1 MGFSSARNLGRD
13 ISAGFSPPRRM
24 PISEAVKKFMRV
36 PKGAGNS
43 VPWDPELTP
52 YIIEPMNCLASREY
66 DAVIFV
72 GPARTGKT
80 IGLIDGWI
88 VYTIVCDPSDMLVVQ
103 MTEDKAR
110 EHSKKR
116 LDRTFRSSAAVKKR
130 MSPRRNDNNVHDKTF
145 RDGSFLKIGWP
156 SVNIMSSSDYRFV
169 ALTDYDRFPENID
182 SEGDGF
188 SLASKRTT
196 TFMSAGM
203 TLVESSPGR
212 DICDSKWRRK
222 SPHEAPPTTGILSL
236 YNRGDRRRWYW
247 PCPHCGE
254 YFQPAMDAMTGYR
267 NEPDPFKASEAAYLL
282 CPHCSGIITAEK
294 KRELNSAGV
303 WLREGQVIDRNGNV
317 SGEPR
322 RSRIASFWMEGPA
335 AAYQTWAQLVYKL
348 LTAEQEY
355 EATGSEETLRAVI
368 NTDWGLPY
376 LPRASM
382 EQRKSELLEQR
393 AEPVPSRS
401 VPDGVNFLVATVD
414 VQAGRHRRFVV
425 QVTGYGSRGERW
437 IIDRYNITQSL
448 RSDCD
453 GESQRIDPASYSGIW
468 DGTFKP
474 AYSNNMAW
482 CLWDMLTH
490 PRYGM
495 GKRLGAAD
503 VDKWAL
509 YVIGQC
515 CDQSVPDGFGGTEPR
530 ITCNAWLTTQR
541 KVWDV
546 LSDFCSAMRC
556 MPVWNGQTLTFV
568 QDRPSDKVWTYN
580 RSNVV
585 MPDDGAPFRYSFSA
599 LKDRHNAVEVNWI
612 DPDNGWETATEL
624 VEDTQ
629 AIARYGRN
637 VTKMDAFGCTSRG
650 QAHRAGLWLIKTELL
665 ETQTVDFSVGA
676 EGLRHVPGDVIE
688 ICDDDYAGI
697 STGGRV
703 LAVNSQT
710 RTLTLDREITLP
722 SSGTTL
728 ISLVDGSGN
737 PVSVEVQSVTDG
749 VKVKV
754 SRVPDGVAGYSV
766 WGLKLPTLRQRLFRC
781 VSIRENDDGTYAI
794 TAVQH
799 VPEKEAIVDNGAHFD
814 GDQSGTVNGVTPP
827 AVQHLTAEVT
837 ADSGEYQVLARWD
850 TPKVVKG
857 VSFMLRLT
865 VAADDGSE
873 RLVSTARTTE
883 TTYRFTQ
890 LALGNYRLTVRAVN
904 AWGQQGDPASVSF
917 RIAAPAAPSRIE
929 LTPGYFQITATPHLA
944 VYDPTVQ
951 FEFWFSEKRI
961 ADIRQVETTARY
973 LGTALY
979 WIAASINIKPGH
991 NYYFYVRSVNTVGKS
1006 AFVEAVGQPSDD
1018 ASGYL
1023 DFFKGEIGKTHLA
1036 QELWTQIDN
1045 GQLAPDLAEIRTS
1058 ITDVSNEITQTVNKK
1073 LEDQSAAIQQI
1084 QKVQVDTNN
1093 NLNSMWAVK
1102 LQQMQDGRLY
1112 IAGIGAGIENTPDGM
1127 QSQVLLAAD
1136 RIAMINPAN
1145 GNTKPMFVGQGD
1157 QIFMNEVFLKRL
1169 TAPTITSGGNPPV
1182 FSLTPDGR
1190 LTAKNADISGNV
1202 NANAGTLN
1210 NVTVNENCT
1219 IKGMLEATQVRGDF
1233 VKAVS
1238 KSFPKQ
1244 AGTWGNTETPN
1255 GTVTVTISD
1264 DHNFDRQIIIPPIIF
1279 NGIAYSDPGSGNN
1292 PGGTRYTGYG
1302 FEVRKNGVLIASRE
1316 TKGAIPGSYSAVID
1330 MPSGRGSVTLEFKVF
1345 HKGNQWAGNIT
1356 DCTVIVTKKAAS
1368 GISIR

>member
-1 MGFSSARNLGRD
+1 
-13 ISAGFSPPRRM
+13 
-24 PISEAVKKFMRV
+24 
-36 PKGAGNS
+36 
-43 VPWDPELTP
+43 
-52 YIIEPMNCLASREY
+52 
-66 DAVIFV
+66 
-72 GPARTGKT
+72 
-80 IGLIDGWI
+80 
-88 VYTIVCDPSDMLVVQ
+88 
-103 MTEDKAR
+103 
-110 EHSKKR
+110 
-116 LDRTFRSSAAVKKR
+116 
-130 MSPRRNDNNVHDKTF
+130 
-145 RDGSFLKIGWP
+145 
-156 SVNIMSSSDYRFV
+156 
-169 ALTDYDRFPENID
+169 
-182 SEGDGF
+182 
-188 SLASKRTT
+188 
-196 TFMSAGM
+196 
-203 TLVESSPGR
+203 
-212 DICDSKWRRK
+212 
-222 SPHEAPPTTGILSL
+222 
-236 YNRGDRRRWYW
+236 
-247 PCPHCGE
+247 
-254 YFQPAMDAMTGYR
+254 
-267 NEPDPFKASEAAYLL
+267 
-282 CPHCSGIITAEK
+282 
-294 KRELNSAGV
+294 
-303 WLREGQVIDRNGNV
+303 
-317 SGEPR
+317 
-322 RSRIASFWMEGPA
+322 
-335 AAYQTWAQLVYKL
+335 
-348 LTAEQEY
+348 
-355 EATGSEETLRAVI
+355 
-368 NTDWGLPY
+368 
-376 LPRASM
+376 
-382 EQRKSELLEQR
+382 
-393 AEPVPSRS
+393 
-401 VPDGVNFLVATVD
+401 
-414 VQAGRHRRFVV
+414 
-425 QVTGYGSRGERW
+425 
-437 IIDRYNITQSL
+437 
-448 RSDCD
+448 
-453 GESQRIDPASYSGIW
+453 
-468 DGTFKP
+468 
-474 AYSNNMAW
+474 
-482 CLWDMLTH
+482 
-490 PRYGM
+490 
-495 GKRLGAAD
+495 
-503 VDKWAL
+503 
-509 YVIGQC
+509 
-515 CDQSVPDGFGGTEPR
+515 
-530 ITCNAWLTTQR
+530 
-541 KVWDV
+541 
-546 LSDFCSAMRC
+546 
-556 MPVWNGQTLTFV
+556 
-568 QDRPSDKVWTYN
+568 
-580 RSNVV
+580 
-585 MPDDGAPFRYSFSA
+585 
-599 LKDRHNAVEVNWI
+599 
-612 DPDNGWETATEL
+612 NGWETATEL

-697 STGGRV
+697 SIGGRV

-754 SRVPDGVAGYSV
+754 SRVPDGVAEYSV

-857 VSFMLRLT
+857 VSFLLRLT

-883 TTYRFTQ
+883 TTYRFRQ

-929 LTPGYFQITATPHLA
+929 LTPGYFQITATPYLA

-991 NYYFYVRSVNTVGKS
+991 DYYFYIRSVNTVGKS

-1023 DFFKGEIGKTHLA
+1023 DFFKGEIGQSHLA

-1157 QIFMNEVFLKRL
+1157 QIFMNEVFLKYL
-1169 TAPTITSGGNPPV
+1169 TAPTITSGGNPPA

-1202 NANAGTLN
+1202 NANSGTLN
-1210 NVTVNENCT
+1210 NVTINENCRVLGKLSANQIEGDLVKTVGKAFPRDSRAPERWPSGT
-1219 IKGMLEATQVRGDF
+1219 ITVR
-1233 VKAVS
+1233 VY
-1238 KSFPKQ
+1238 
-1244 AGTWGNTETPN
+1244 
-1255 GTVTVTISD
+1255 D
-1264 DHNFDRQIIIPPIIF
+1264 DQPFDRQIVIPAVAFSGAKHEREHTDI
-1279 NGIAYSDPGSGNN
+1279 YSSC
-1292 PGGTRYTGYG
+1292 RLI
-1302 FEVRKNGVLIASRE
+1302 VRKNGAEIYNRTALDNTLI
-1316 TKGAIPGSYSAVID
+1316 YSGVID
-1330 MPSGRGSVTLEFKVF
+1330 MPAGHGHMTLEFSVSAWLV
-1345 HKGNQWAGNIT
+1345 NDWYPTASIS
-1356 DCTVIVTKKAAS
+1356 DLLVVVMKKATA
-1368 GISIR
+1368 GISIS

>member
-1 MGFSSARNLGRD
+1 
-13 ISAGFSPPRRM
+13 
-24 PISEAVKKFMRV
+24 
-36 PKGAGNS
+36 
-43 VPWDPELTP
+43 
-52 YIIEPMNCLASREY
+52 
-66 DAVIFV
+66 
-72 GPARTGKT
+72 
-80 IGLIDGWI
+80 
-88 VYTIVCDPSDMLVVQ
+88 
-103 MTEDKAR
+103 
-110 EHSKKR
+110 
-116 LDRTFRSSAAVKKR
+116 
-130 MSPRRNDNNVHDKTF
+130 
-145 RDGSFLKIGWP
+145 
-156 SVNIMSSSDYRFV
+156 
-169 ALTDYDRFPENID
+169 
-182 SEGDGF
+182 
-188 SLASKRTT
+188 
-196 TFMSAGM
+196 
-203 TLVESSPGR
+203 
-212 DICDSKWRRK
+212 
-222 SPHEAPPTTGILSL
+222 
-236 YNRGDRRRWYW
+236 
-247 PCPHCGE
+247 
-254 YFQPAMDAMTGYR
+254 
-267 NEPDPFKASEAAYLL
+267 
-282 CPHCSGIITAEK
+282 
-294 KRELNSAGV
+294 
-303 WLREGQVIDRNGNV
+303 
-317 SGEPR
+317 
-322 RSRIASFWMEGPA
+322 
-335 AAYQTWAQLVYKL
+335 
-348 LTAEQEY
+348 
-355 EATGSEETLRAVI
+355 
-368 NTDWGLPY
+368 
-376 LPRASM
+376 
-382 EQRKSELLEQR
+382 
-393 AEPVPSRS
+393 
-401 VPDGVNFLVATVD
+401 
-414 VQAGRHRRFVV
+414 
-425 QVTGYGSRGERW
+425 
-437 IIDRYNITQSL
+437 
-448 RSDCD
+448 
-453 GESQRIDPASYSGIW
+453 
-468 DGTFKP
+468 
-474 AYSNNMAW
+474 
-482 CLWDMLTH
+482 
-490 PRYGM
+490 
-495 GKRLGAAD
+495 
-503 VDKWAL
+503 
-509 YVIGQC
+509 
-515 CDQSVPDGFGGTEPR
+515 
-530 ITCNAWLTTQR
+530 
-541 KVWDV
+541 
-546 LSDFCSAMRC
+546 
-556 MPVWNGQTLTFV
+556 
-568 QDRPSDKVWTYN
+568 
-580 RSNVV
+580 
-585 MPDDGAPFRYSFSA
+585 
-599 LKDRHNAVEVNWI
+599 
-612 DPDNGWETATEL
+612 TEL

-728 ISLVDGSGN
+728 ISLVDGQGS

-754 SRVPDGVAGYSV
+754 SRVPDGVAEYSV

-857 VSFMLRLT
+857 VSFLLRLT
-865 VAADDGSE
+865 VAADDGRE

-961 ADIRQVETTARY
+961 ADIRQVETSARY

-991 NYYFYVRSVNTVGKS
+991 DYYFYVRSVNTVGKS

-1112 IAGIGAGIENTPDGM
+1112 IAGIGAGIENTPAGM

-1157 QIFMNEVFLKRL
+1157 QIFMNDVFLKYL
-1169 TAPTITSGGNPPV
+1169 TAPTITSGGNPPA

-1190 LTAKNADISGNV
+1190 LTAKNADISGSV

-1210 NVTVNENCT
+1210 NVTINENCQ
-1219 IKGMLEATQVRGDF
+1219 IKGKLSANQIEGDI
-1233 VKAVS
+1233 VKTVS
-1238 KSFPKQ
+1238 KSFPRTNSY
-1244 AGTWGNTETPN
+1244 ASGTI
-1255 GTVTVTISD
+1255 TVRISD
-1264 DHNFDRQIIIPPIIF
+1264 DQKFDRQVMIPPVLFRGGKHENFNSNNQQSYWYSTCRLRVTRNGQEIF
-1279 NGIAYSDPGSGNN
+1279 NQSTTD
-1292 PGGTRYTGYG
+1292 
-1302 FEVRKNGVLIASRE
+1302 VHGVFS
-1316 TKGAIPGSYSAVID
+1316 SVID
-1330 MPSGRGSVTLEFKVF
+1330 MPAGQGTLTLTFTVSSSGANDWTPTTSISDLLVV
-1345 HKGNQWAGNIT
+1345 
-1356 DCTVIVTKKAAS
+1356 VMKKSTA
-1368 GISIR
+1368 GISIS

>member
-1 MGFSSARNLGRD
+1 MGKGSSKGHTPREAKDNLKSTQLLSVIDAISEGPVEGPVDGLKSVLLNSTPVLDSDGNTNIAGVTVVFRAGEQEQTPPEGFESSGSETVLGTEVKYDTPITRAITSANIDRLRFTFGVQALVETTSKGDRNPSEVRLLVQIQRNGGWVTEKD
-13 ISAGFSPPRRM
+13 ITIKGKTTSQYLASVVVDNLPPRPFNIRM
-24 PISEAVKKFMRV
+24 RRMTPDSTTDQLQNKTLWSSYTEIIDVKQCY
-36 PKGAGNS
+36 PNTA
-43 VPWDPELTP
+43 L
-52 YIIEPMNCLASREY
+52 
-66 DAVIFV
+66 V
-72 GPARTGKT
+72 G
-80 IGLIDGWI
+80 
-88 VYTIVCDPSDMLVVQ
+88 VQ
-103 MTEDKAR
+103 
-110 EHSKKR
+110 
-116 LDRTFRSSAAVKKR
+116 V
-130 MSPRRNDNNVHDKTF
+130 
-145 RDGSFLKIGWP
+145 
-156 SVNIMSSSDYRFV
+156 
-169 ALTDYDRFPENID
+169 D
-182 SEGDGF
+182 SEQFG
-188 SLASKRTT
+188 SQQVSRNYHLR
-196 TFMSAGM
+196 
-203 TLVESSPGR
+203 GR
-212 DICDSKWRRK
+212 
-222 SPHEAPPTTGILSL
+222 IL
-236 YNRGDRRRWYW
+236 
-247 PCPHCGE
+247 
-254 YFQPAMDAMTGYR
+254 Q
-267 NEPDPFKASEAAYLL
+267 
-282 CPHCSGIITAEK
+282 
-294 KRELNSAGV
+294 
-303 WLREGQVIDRNGNV
+303 
-317 SGEPR
+317 
-322 RSRIASFWMEGPA
+322 
-335 AAYQTWAQLVYKL
+335 
-348 LTAEQEY
+348 
-355 EATGSEETLRAVI
+355 
-368 NTDWGLPY
+368 
-376 LPRASM
+376 
-382 EQRKSELLEQR
+382 
-393 AEPVPSRS
+393 VPS
-401 VPDGVNFLVATVD
+401 N
-414 VQAGRHRRFVV
+414 
-425 QVTGYGSRGERW
+425 
-437 IIDRYNITQSL
+437 YNPQTRQ
-448 RSDCD
+448 
-453 GESQRIDPASYSGIW
+453 YSGIW

-509 YVIGQC
+509 YVIGQN

-530 ITCNAWLTTQR
+530 ITCNAYLTTQR
-541 KVWDV
+541 KAWDV

-568 QDRPSDKVWTYN
+568 QDRPSDKVWIYN

-703 LAVNSQT
+703 LAVNSQA
-710 RTLTLDREITLP
+710 RTLTLDREIMLP
-722 SSGTTL
+722 SSATTL

-754 SRVPDGVAGYSV
+754 SRVPDGVAEYSV

-857 VSFMLRLT
+857 VSFLLRLT

-873 RLVSTARTTE
+873 RLVSMARTTE
-883 TTYRFTQ
+883 TTYRFRQ
-890 LALGNYRLTVRAVN
+890 LAPGNYRLTVRAVN
-904 AWGQQGDPASVSF
+904 AWGQQGDPASVLF

-991 NYYFYVRSVNTVGKS
+991 DYYFYIRSVNTVGKS
-1006 AFVEAVGQPSDD
+1006 AFVEAVGRASDD

-1136 RIAMINPAN
+1136 RIAMVNPAN

-1157 QIFMNEVFLKRL
+1157 QIFMNDVFLKRL
-1169 TAPTITSGGNPPV
+1169 TAPTITSGGNPPA

-1190 LTAKNADISGNV
+1190 LTAKNADISGSV
-1202 NANAGTLN
+1202 NANSGTLN
-1210 NVTVNENCT
+1210 NVTINQNCT

-1238 KSFPKQ
+1238 KAFPKKV
-1244 AGTWGNTETPN
+1244 GTWGNTETPN

-1279 NGIAYSDPGSGNN
+1279 NGIAYDDPGSGNN

-1330 MPSGRGSVTLEFKVF
+1330 MPSGRGSVTLEFKIF
-1345 HKGNQWAGNIT
+1345 QKGNQGAGNIT

>member
-1 MGFSSARNLGRD
+1 MGKGSSKGHTPREAKDNLKSTQLLSVID
-13 ISAGFSPPRRM
+13 A
-24 PISEAVKKFMRV
+24 ISEGPVEGPVDGLKSV
-36 PKGAGNS
+36 LLNS
-43 VPWDPELTP
+43 TP
-52 YIIEPMNCLASREY
+52 VL
-66 DAVIFV
+66 
-72 GPARTGKT
+72 
-80 IGLIDGWI
+80 
-88 VYTIVCDPSDMLVVQ
+88 
-103 MTEDKAR
+103 
-110 EHSKKR
+110 
-116 LDRTFRSSAAVKKR
+116 
-130 MSPRRNDNNVHDKTF
+130 
-145 RDGSFLKIGWP
+145 
-156 SVNIMSSSDYRFV
+156 
-169 ALTDYDRFPENID
+169 D
-182 SEGDGF
+182 SEGNTNISGVTVVFRAGEQEQSPPEGF
-188 SLASKRTT
+188 ESSGSETVLGTEVKYDTPITRTITSANIDRLRFTFGVQALVETTSKGDRNPSEVRLLVQIQRNGGWVTEKDITIKGKTTSQYLASVVVDNLPPRPFNIRMRRMTPDSTT
-196 TFMSAGM
+196 DQLLNK
-203 TLVESSPGR
+203 TLWSSYTEIIDVKQCYPNTALVGVQVDSEQFGSQQVSRNYHLRGR
-212 DICDSKWRRK
+212 
-222 SPHEAPPTTGILSL
+222 IL
-236 YNRGDRRRWYW
+236 
-247 PCPHCGE
+247 
-254 YFQPAMDAMTGYR
+254 Q
-267 NEPDPFKASEAAYLL
+267 
-282 CPHCSGIITAEK
+282 
-294 KRELNSAGV
+294 
-303 WLREGQVIDRNGNV
+303 
-317 SGEPR
+317 
-322 RSRIASFWMEGPA
+322 
-335 AAYQTWAQLVYKL
+335 
-348 LTAEQEY
+348 
-355 EATGSEETLRAVI
+355 
-368 NTDWGLPY
+368 
-376 LPRASM
+376 
-382 EQRKSELLEQR
+382 
-393 AEPVPSRS
+393 VPS
-401 VPDGVNFLVATVD
+401 N
-414 VQAGRHRRFVV
+414 
-425 QVTGYGSRGERW
+425 
-437 IIDRYNITQSL
+437 YNPQTRQ
-448 RSDCD
+448 
-453 GESQRIDPASYSGIW
+453 YSGIW
-468 DGTFKP
+468 DGTLKP

-509 YVIGQC
+509 YVIGQY

-530 ITCNAWLTTQR
+530 ITCNAYLTTQR
-541 KVWDV
+541 KAWDV

-754 SRVPDGVAGYSV
+754 SRVPDGVAEYSV

-799 VPEKEAIVDNGAHFD
+799 VPEKETIVDNGAHFD
-814 GDQSGTVNGVTPP
+814 GEQSGTVNGVTPP

-883 TTYRFTQ
+883 TTYRFRQ

-929 LTPGYFQITATPHLA
+929 LTPGYFQITAVPRLA

-961 ADIRQVETTARY
+961 TNTAQVEKSARY
-973 LGTALY
+973 LGTGSQ
-979 WIAASINIKPGH
+979 WTVQGSRIKPGTDFW
-991 NYYFYVRSVNTVGKS
+991 FYVRSVNLVGKS
-1006 AFVEAVGQPSDD
+1006 AFVEASGQPSNDGEGYLEIFRGLIDETLLGQALKERID
-1018 ASGYL
+1018 ASAL
-1023 DFFKGEIGKTHLA
+1023 RTEVTQLEEDIRQRMDTDIAEVTRKIGKAENSLTQLVAKKNEDQTLA
-1036 QELWTQIDN
+1036 IAQVSQKVDRVSSEISQTVSQGQSENARQIAQVRQYVDKK
-1045 GQLAPDLAEIRTS
+1045 GS
-1058 ITDVSNEITQTVNKK
+1058 EITSTTDKK
-1073 LEDQSAAIQQI
+1073 LGDQAVTIQQI
-1084 QKVQVDTNN
+1084 QRVQSDTRNELNAMYMLKVQKTKNGIPYV
-1093 NLNSMWAVK
+1093 
-1102 LQQMQDGRLY
+1102 
-1112 IAGIGAGIENTPDGM
+1112 AGIGAGIEDVDG
-1127 QSQVLLAAD
+1127 QTLSNILLQAD
-1136 RIAMINPAN
+1136 RIAMITPEN
-1145 GNTKPMFVGQGD
+1145 GNTTPLFVAQGN
-1157 QIFMNEVFLKRL
+1157 QLFMNDVFLKRL
-1169 TAPTITSGGNPPV
+1169 FAVSITSSGNPPT

-1190 LTAKNADISGNV
+1190 LTARNADISGAIT
-1202 NANAGTLN
+1202 ANTGTLN
-1210 NVTVNENCT
+1210 NVTINENCVIRGKLSANQIEGDLVKTVGKAFPRDSRAPERWPSGT
-1219 IKGMLEATQVRGDF
+1219 ITVR
-1233 VKAVS
+1233 VY
-1238 KSFPKQ
+1238 
-1244 AGTWGNTETPN
+1244 
-1255 GTVTVTISD
+1255 D
-1264 DHNFDRQIIIPPIIF
+1264 DQPFNRQIVIPAVAF
-1279 NGIAYSDPGSGNN
+1279 SGA
-1292 PGGTRYTGYG
+1292 RH
-1302 FEVRKNGVLIASRE
+1302 ERKNSDTYSSCRLIV
-1316 TKGAIPGSYSAVID
+1316 KKNGAEIYNRTAMDNTLVYSGVID
-1330 MPSGRGSVTLEFKVF
+1330 MPAGRGHMTLEFSVSAWWVN
-1345 HKGNQWAGNIT
+1345 GWYPTASIS
-1356 DCTVIVTKKAAS
+1356 DLLVVVMKKATA
-1368 GISIR
+1368 GITIS

>member
-1 MGFSSARNLGRD
+1 
-13 ISAGFSPPRRM
+13 
-24 PISEAVKKFMRV
+24 
-36 PKGAGNS
+36 
-43 VPWDPELTP
+43 
-52 YIIEPMNCLASREY
+52 
-66 DAVIFV
+66 
-72 GPARTGKT
+72 
-80 IGLIDGWI
+80 
-88 VYTIVCDPSDMLVVQ
+88 
-103 MTEDKAR
+103 
-110 EHSKKR
+110 
-116 LDRTFRSSAAVKKR
+116 
-130 MSPRRNDNNVHDKTF
+130 
-145 RDGSFLKIGWP
+145 
-156 SVNIMSSSDYRFV
+156 
-169 ALTDYDRFPENID
+169 
-182 SEGDGF
+182 
-188 SLASKRTT
+188 
-196 TFMSAGM
+196 
-203 TLVESSPGR
+203 
-212 DICDSKWRRK
+212 
-222 SPHEAPPTTGILSL
+222 
-236 YNRGDRRRWYW
+236 
-247 PCPHCGE
+247 
-254 YFQPAMDAMTGYR
+254 
-267 NEPDPFKASEAAYLL
+267 
-282 CPHCSGIITAEK
+282 
-294 KRELNSAGV
+294 
-303 WLREGQVIDRNGNV
+303 
-317 SGEPR
+317 
-322 RSRIASFWMEGPA
+322 
-335 AAYQTWAQLVYKL
+335 
-348 LTAEQEY
+348 
-355 EATGSEETLRAVI
+355 
-368 NTDWGLPY
+368 
-376 LPRASM
+376 
-382 EQRKSELLEQR
+382 
-393 AEPVPSRS
+393 
-401 VPDGVNFLVATVD
+401 
-414 VQAGRHRRFVV
+414 
-425 QVTGYGSRGERW
+425 
-437 IIDRYNITQSL
+437 
-448 RSDCD
+448 
-453 GESQRIDPASYSGIW
+453 
-468 DGTFKP
+468 
-474 AYSNNMAW
+474 MAW

-509 YVIGQC
+509 YVIGQN

-530 ITCNAWLTTQR
+530 ITCNAYLTTQR
-541 KVWDV
+541 KAWDV

-612 DPDNGWETATEL
+612 DPNNGWETATEL

-697 STGGRV
+697 SIGGRV

-754 SRVPDGVAGYSV
+754 SRVPDGVAEYSV

-857 VSFMLRLT
+857 VSFLLRLT
-865 VAADDGSE
+865 VTADDGSE

-917 RIAAPAAPSRIE
+917 RIAAPAAPVTIE
-929 LTPGYFQITATPHLA
+929 LIPGYFQITAVPRLA

-979 WIAASINIKPGH
+979 WIAASINIRPGH
-991 NYYFYVRSVNTVGKS
+991 DYYFYIRSVNIVGKS
-1006 AFVEAVGQPSDD
+1006 AFVEAVGRPVND
-1018 ASGYL
+1018 AEVYL
-1023 DFFKGEIGKTHLA
+1023 NFFEGKINSTLLG
-1036 QELWTQIDN
+1036 QELNDRINASALRSEVEQLEDEINQQIESDIAEVTQKIGETENSLTQLVAKKNDELSLGISQVSQRVDN
-1045 GQLAPDLAEIRTS
+1045 
-1058 ITDVSNEITQTVNKK
+1058 VSSELTQTVSQSNEENARQIAQVRQYVDQKSSEIMTTTDQK
-1073 LEDQSAAIQQI
+1073 LGDQEATIQQI
-1084 QKVQVDTNN
+1084 QKVQTDTSN

-1157 QIFMNEVFLKRL
+1157 QIFMNDVFLKRL

-1202 NANAGTLN
+1202 NANSGTLN
-1210 NVTVNENCT
+1210 NVTINENCRVLGKLSANQIEGDLVKTVGKAFPRDSRAPERWPSGT
-1219 IKGMLEATQVRGDF
+1219 ITVR
-1233 VKAVS
+1233 VY
-1238 KSFPKQ
+1238 
-1244 AGTWGNTETPN
+1244 
-1255 GTVTVTISD
+1255 D
-1264 DHNFDRQIIIPPIIF
+1264 DQPFDRQIVIPAVAFSGAKHEKEHTDI
-1279 NGIAYSDPGSGNN
+1279 YSSC
-1292 PGGTRYTGYG
+1292 RLI
-1302 FEVRKNGVLIASRE
+1302 VRKNGAEIYNRTALDNTLI
-1316 TKGAIPGSYSAVID
+1316 YSGVID
-1330 MPSGRGSVTLEFKVF
+1330 MPAGHGHMTLEFSVSAWLV
-1345 HKGNQWAGNIT
+1345 NNWYPTASIS
-1356 DCTVIVTKKAAS
+1356 DLLVVVMKKATA
-1368 GISIR
+1368 GITIS

>member
-1 MGFSSARNLGRD
+1 
-13 ISAGFSPPRRM
+13 
-24 PISEAVKKFMRV
+24 
-36 PKGAGNS
+36 
-43 VPWDPELTP
+43 
-52 YIIEPMNCLASREY
+52 
-66 DAVIFV
+66 
-72 GPARTGKT
+72 
-80 IGLIDGWI
+80 
-88 VYTIVCDPSDMLVVQ
+88 
-103 MTEDKAR
+103 
-110 EHSKKR
+110 
-116 LDRTFRSSAAVKKR
+116 
-130 MSPRRNDNNVHDKTF
+130 
-145 RDGSFLKIGWP
+145 
-156 SVNIMSSSDYRFV
+156 
-169 ALTDYDRFPENID
+169 
-182 SEGDGF
+182 
-188 SLASKRTT
+188 
-196 TFMSAGM
+196 
-203 TLVESSPGR
+203 
-212 DICDSKWRRK
+212 
-222 SPHEAPPTTGILSL
+222 
-236 YNRGDRRRWYW
+236 
-247 PCPHCGE
+247 
-254 YFQPAMDAMTGYR
+254 
-267 NEPDPFKASEAAYLL
+267 
-282 CPHCSGIITAEK
+282 
-294 KRELNSAGV
+294 
-303 WLREGQVIDRNGNV
+303 
-317 SGEPR
+317 
-322 RSRIASFWMEGPA
+322 
-335 AAYQTWAQLVYKL
+335 
-348 LTAEQEY
+348 
-355 EATGSEETLRAVI
+355 
-368 NTDWGLPY
+368 
-376 LPRASM
+376 
-382 EQRKSELLEQR
+382 
-393 AEPVPSRS
+393 
-401 VPDGVNFLVATVD
+401 
-414 VQAGRHRRFVV
+414 
-425 QVTGYGSRGERW
+425 
-437 IIDRYNITQSL
+437 
-448 RSDCD
+448 
-453 GESQRIDPASYSGIW
+453 
-468 DGTFKP
+468 P

-509 YVIGQC
+509 YVIGQY

-541 KVWDV
+541 KAWDV

-710 RTLTLDREITLP
+710 RTLTLDREITLT

-728 ISLVDGSGN
+728 ISLVDGQGS

-754 SRVPDGVAGYSV
+754 SRVPDGVAEYSV

-781 VSIRENDDGTYAI
+781 VSIRENDDGMYAI

-883 TTYRFTQ
+883 TTYRFRQ

-961 ADIRQVETTARY
+961 ADIRQVETAARY
-973 LGTALY
+973 LGSALY

-991 NYYFYVRSVNTVGKS
+991 DYYFYIRSVNTVGKS
-1006 AFVEAVGQPSDD
+1006 AFVEAVGRASDD
-1018 ASGYL
+1018 AEGYL

-1058 ITDVSNEITQTVNKK
+1058 ITNVSNEITQTVNKK
-1073 LEDQSAAIQQI
+1073 LENQSAAIQQI

-1112 IAGIGAGIENTPDGM
+1112 IAGIGAGIENTPAGM

-1169 TAPTITSGGNPPV
+1169 TAPTITSGGNPPA

-1202 NANAGTLN
+1202 NANSGTLN
-1210 NVTVNENCT
+1210 NVTINENCRVLGKLSANQIEGDLVKTVGKAFPRDSRAPERWPSGT
-1219 IKGMLEATQVRGDF
+1219 ITVR
-1233 VKAVS
+1233 VY
-1238 KSFPKQ
+1238 
-1244 AGTWGNTETPN
+1244 
-1255 GTVTVTISD
+1255 D
-1264 DHNFDRQIIIPPIIF
+1264 DQPFDRQIVIPAVAFSGARHERENSDTYSSCRLIVKK
-1279 NGIAYSDPGSGNN
+1279 NGAEIYNRTALDN
-1292 PGGTRYTGYG
+1292 TLIYTG
-1302 FEVRKNGVLIASRE
+1302 
-1316 TKGAIPGSYSAVID
+1316 VID
-1330 MPSGRGSVTLEFKVF
+1330 MPAGSGVMTLEFSVSAWWVN
-1345 HKGNQWAGNIT
+1345 GWYPTASIS
-1356 DCTVIVTKKAAS
+1356 DLLVVVMKKATA
-1368 GISIR
+1368 GITIS